1 MAKRRGGIQ
10 VLRSLFAQVDLPPPL
25 KPHEEAFA
33 KGIFGACDSQRMAS
47 LISSERSDLPAW
59 DGPEIA
65 LAGRSNVGKSSLI
78 NALTSSTIMKASKTP
93 GRTQQLH
100 FISVGGK
107 AGSQPDL
114 VLVDMP
120 GFGFAQAPKS
130 MVDDFHRLVGR
141 YVKHRSNNNLKLST
155 YVPTHVTLT
164 GAPSVLLLIDS
175 RRGVTSVD
183 HEFMDLMETLD
194 ASFQVVFTKI
204 DALSSTALE
213 KSIKSAEEA
222 VQKYMRM
229 HPILHLVSSK
239 DNIGVRELRNA
250 IVSASGALYNLKTKA
265 QRRAIR
271 EMEAEEAQ
279 RLAEIEAKKQPQ
291 P

>member
-141 YVKHRSNNNLKLST
+141 YVKHRSNNNLKLI
-155 YVPTHVTLT
+155 
-164 GAPSVLLLIDS
+164 LLLIDS

>member
-25 KPHEEAFA
+25 KPHEEAFV

-47 LISSERSDLPAW
+47 LSSSERSDLPAW

-141 YVKHRSNNNLKLST
+141 YVKHRSNNNLKLI
-155 YVPTHVTLT
+155 
-164 GAPSVLLLIDS
+164 LLLIDS

-271 EMEAEEAQ
+271 DMEAEEAQ

>member
-10 VLRSLFAQVDLPPPL
+10 VLRSLFAQVELPPPL
-25 KPHEEAFA
+25 KPHEEAYV

-47 LISSERSDLPAW
+47 LSSSERSDLPPW

-107 AGSQPDL
+107 AGSQPEL

-141 YVKHRSNNNLKLST
+141 YVKHRSNNNLKL
-155 YVPTHVTLT
+155 
-164 GAPSVLLLIDS
+164 VLLLIDS

-204 DALSSTALE
+204 DTLSSTALE

-250 IVSASGALYNLKTKA
+250 IVSASGALYNLQTKA

-279 RLAEIEAKKQPQ
+279 RLAEIEAKEQPQ